1 MRLGAVVLA
10 FLFSLC
16 VGGTVCAVGTASAQS
31 GRRVAVAS
39 FRGPRA
45 AHARSLLVRDLTDAG
60 YLVVG
65 DDEVSAARRELGL
78 GSGRLEASEYVSLAQ
93 SLSVVA
99 IVDGTVGHAHRT
111 WRLAVH
117 VHDGAT
123 GTELGDASWSGRT
136 QSAIDGVGRSGA
148 ARLRQ
153 FLDRG
158 AAPGSVRPTQTS
170 QPAWATGGASDL
182 EPHDDEAPPDD
193 EEDEDED
200 ATPSDA
206 STRYD
211 IFRISA
217 SGGSLWR
224 SMQADAE
231 VYAVRRGI
239 PSTDPANDLVHESRG
254 YTSSGIGS
262 AELGLEA
269 EFFPGALGNQPFP
282 YLGII
287 GSFRHSV
294 LLSSSGCRRSSA
306 DCTGG
311 GRVGV
316 GTDQLDVQAG
326 LRFRYRLGADRRDV
340 QIFADVLY
348 GYSTF
353 TFDTSA
359 LQQLD
364 YQAILPPMEY
374 QWVGIAAGF
383 DYGLI
388 PDALFLQA
396 RAGYRIGVG
405 LGPQARNVWGI
416 DSTNVGGFN
425 FSLELKHEANWLAQ
439 GIFISLR
446 FEYFQFMTS
455 FRGQVGCA
463 TNSCAPTGSQPWT
476 NNDLWELWPV
486 GADGS
491 TVTGGIQ
498 NTVPDNYVRWGLY
511 LGYAFR

>member
-1 MRLGAVVLA
+1 MRLGALALA
-10 FLFSLC
+10 FLFSMYAAAPAL
-16 VGGTVCAVGTASAQS
+16 AQS
-31 GRRVAVAS
+31 GRRVAVER

-45 AHARSLLVRDLTDAG
+45 AHARSLLVRDLEDHG
-60 YLVVG
+60 YVVVG
-65 DDEVSAARRELGL
+65 DDELDGARRELGL
-78 GSGRLEASEYVSLAQ
+78 GRGALEADEYVALAR
-93 SLSVVA
+93 SLSVTA
-99 IVDGTVGHAHRT
+99 FIDGRVGHVHRA
-111 WRLAVH
+111 WRLTVRVRNGA
-117 VHDGAT
+117 DG
-123 GTELGDASWSGRT
+123 EPLGSESWGGRT
-136 QSAIDGVGRSGA
+136 QGAIDGVGHNGA
-148 ARLRQ
+148 QRLADYLQ
-153 FLDRG
+153 RG
-158 AAPGSVRPTQTS
+158 SAPTATTAATPPDGERPWY
-170 QPAWATGGASDL
+170 AGGADG
-182 EPHDDEAPPDD
+182 EAPPDD
-193 EEDEDED
+193 EEPVADEP
-200 ATPSDA
+200 PSDA

-211 IFRISA
+211 WLRFSA

-224 SMQADAE
+224 SMQTQAQ
-231 VYAVRRGI
+231 VYAARRGI
-239 PSTDPANDLVHESRG
+239 ASADPGSDLIDESRG
-254 YTSSGIGS
+254 YTSSGIGH

-287 GSFRHSV
+287 ASFRHSV
-294 LLSSSGCRRSSA
+294 LLSSSGCRRTSA

-311 GRVGV
+311 GRIGV

-340 QIFADVLY
+340 QLFGDVLY

-359 LQQLD
+359 LQELD

-388 PDALFLQA
+388 PDVLFVQA
-396 RAGYRIGVG
+396 RGGYRIGVG
-405 LGPQARNVWGI
+405 LGTQARNVWGI
-416 DSTNVGGFN
+416 DSSNAGGFN

-439 GIFISLR
+439 GIFVSLR
-446 FEYFQFMTS
+446 FEYFQFQTN

-463 TNSCAPTGSQPWT
+463 TTSCAPTGTTPWT

-486 GADGS
+486 DPSDNS
-491 TVTGGIQ
+491 TVVGGIHSA
-498 NTVPDNYVRWGLY
+498 VPDHYVRWGIY